1 MAIEAI
7 EYRQELTSG
16 STKPLVLH
24 CETPDGEESDYVV
37 KLKNSSKTGVFG
49 LASEWICAGLA
60 GNLNLVTP
68 HAEIVHISR
77 EFAEAVPNGPVKTR
91 LLANLGANFGSR
103 YLTGGYTTW
112 LKDRPLARPLRRLA
126 VDILWFDVF
135 VQNLDRR
142 TEKPNVLWKGEEFVI
157 VDHEMA
163 FPFPFAIN
171 SHEPWSDTF
180 ATGIRQHLFFSG
192 LRGNLEPESLDPFRG
207 AVEALTDGALD
218 SLFQGIPGEWCPD
231 DKVDC
236 IRQYLPRRRDNAE
249 IWMDSIRR
257 ELT

>member
-1 MAIEAI
+1 MTIEAI
-7 EYRQELTSG
+7 EYRLELTSG
-16 STKPLVLH
+16 STRPLVLQ
-24 CETPDGEESDYVV
+24 CEAPNGEKSDYVV
-37 KLKNSSKTGVFG
+37 KLKSASKTGVFG

-68 HAEIVHISR
+68 HAEIVQISR
-77 EFAEAVPNGPVKTR
+77 EFADAVPNDSVKAR
-91 LLANLGANFGSR
+91 LLANLGANFGSQ

-112 LKDRPLARPLRRLA
+112 PKNRPLARSLRRLA
-126 VDILWFDVF
+126 VDILCFDVF

-142 TEKPNVLWKGEEFVI
+142 TEKPNVLWKNEEIVI

-171 SHEPWSDTF
+171 NREPWSDTF

-192 LRGNLEPESLDPFRG
+192 LRGNLESLEPFRG
-207 AVEALTDGALD
+207 AVDAMTNESLD
-218 SLFQGIPGEWCPD
+218 SLFQGVPDEWCPD
-231 DKVDC
+231 DKVDSV
-236 IRQYLPRRRDNAE
+236 RRYLPLRRDNAE